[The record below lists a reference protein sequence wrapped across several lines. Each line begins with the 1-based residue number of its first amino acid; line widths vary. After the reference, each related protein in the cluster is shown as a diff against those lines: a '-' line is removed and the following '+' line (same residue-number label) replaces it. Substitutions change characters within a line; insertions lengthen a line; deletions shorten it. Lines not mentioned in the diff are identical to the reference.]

1 MTESPQIRFFLNQWY
16 ISHTWTCS
24 ICVPFAGQFL
34 WLTLVLKCGGA
45 QKQAT
50 WRSFSNY
57 RKCVFATFQGLA
69 IGPTQIQFLPAI
81 RFWKSRIWSSTN
93 YWPSR
98 TKRFTLPA
106 PSPPPLMNLFCISE
120 LPNRNLLFKFSQHGS
135 IFGID
140 YPTVRIPKLWSL
152 EDLEI
157 RNIKKLEAFK
167 SALYSK
173 LVDGYSTEVSCDNPY
188 CKDCH

>member
-1 MTESPQIRFFLNQWY
+1 
-16 ISHTWTCS
+16 
-24 ICVPFAGQFL
+24 
-34 WLTLVLKCGGA
+34 
-45 QKQAT
+45 
-50 WRSFSNY
+50 
-57 RKCVFATFQGLA
+57 
-69 IGPTQIQFLPAI
+69 
-81 RFWKSRIWSSTN
+81 
-93 YWPSR
+93 
-98 TKRFTLPA
+98 
-106 PSPPPLMNLFCISE
+106 MNLFCISE

-173 LVDGYSTEVSCDNPY
+173 LVDGYSKEVSCE
-188 CKDCH
+188 DCN

>member
-1 MTESPQIRFFLNQWY
+1 MESGRLGNKEYKKLDAFKSALYSLSMVI
-16 ISHTWTCS
+16 CS
-24 ICVPFAGQFL
+24 C
-34 WLTLVLKCGGA
+34 
-45 QKQAT
+45 
-50 WRSFSNY
+50 N
-57 RKCVFATFQGLA
+57 
-69 IGPTQIQFLPAI
+69 
-81 RFWKSRIWSSTN
+81 
-93 YWPSR
+93 
-98 TKRFTLPA
+98 
-106 PSPPPLMNLFCISE
+106 SE
-120 LPNRNLLFKFSQHGS
+120 LPNRNLNLFKFSQQGP

-188 CKDCH
+188 CNECN